1 MGGAFGTLTYTS
13 SDPAVASIENGV
25 ITAHK
30 AGTVTITAEVSATG
44 GYYAST
50 AGYRL
55 TVSHDY
61 TEKRD
66 AGYHWQTCVCG
77 DVTAKTAHHWVNGAC
92 EDCGYACGHADREI
106 RDAKKAT
113 CTGDGYT
120 GDTYCKI
127 CGDKVQSGTVLKATG
142 HTGGTATCTS
152 AAVCRVCG
160 QTYGG
165 KDAANHSLKHTAA
178 KEPGVFVSGH
188 IEYWQCRRCG
198 RYFADAGGTR
208 EIPWDETIIPR
219 ERQSAESEPVK
230 APGTGDAGIAL
241 YGVTALLSLGGC
253 AWLRRKKK

>member
-1 MGGAFGTLTYTS
+1 M
-13 SDPAVASIENGV
+13 
-25 ITAHK
+25 
-30 AGTVTITAEVSATG
+30 
-44 GYYAST
+44 
-50 AGYRL
+50 
-55 TVSHDY
+55 
-61 TEKRD
+61 
-66 AGYHWQTCVCG
+66 
-77 DVTAKTAHHWVNGAC
+77 TAKTAHHWVNGTC

-120 GDTYCKI
+120 GDTYCKT

-152 AAVCRVCG
+152 AAVCRVRG

-165 KDAANHSLKHTAA
+165 KDAANHDLKHTAA

-219 ERQSAESEPVK
+219 ERQSEESEPVT

>member
-25 ITAHK
+25 ITARK
-30 AGTVTITAEVSATG
+30 AGTVTITAEASATG
-44 GYYAST
+44 GYYAS
-50 AGYRL
+50 AVSYQL

-77 DVTAKTAHHWVNGAC
+77 DVTAKTAHHWVNGVC

-120 GDTYCKI
+120 GDTYCKT

-165 KDAANHSLKHTAA
+165 KDAANHDLKHTAA

-219 ERQSAESEPVK
+219 ERRSEESEPVK